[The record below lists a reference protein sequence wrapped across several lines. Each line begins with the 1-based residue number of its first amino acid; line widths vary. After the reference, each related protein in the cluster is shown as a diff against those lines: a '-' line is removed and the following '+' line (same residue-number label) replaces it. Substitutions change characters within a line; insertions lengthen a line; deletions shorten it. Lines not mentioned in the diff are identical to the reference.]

1 MDHRLGARMSKRV
14 LLIAYHYPPL
24 RGSSGIQRALRF
36 SQYLRD
42 FGWEPIVLTAH
53 PRAYQDKSDDL
64 LADVPPGV
72 IVERA
77 FALDTSK
84 HLALAGRYPRFLAT
98 PDRWASWW
106 LGAVPAGLQLIR
118 KYRPAALWS
127 TYPIATAHKIG
138 ATLNRL
144 TGLPWIADF
153 RDPMAQRNYPHDP
166 VIWQAFKRIEMQAFA
181 QARFAT
187 FTSPGAIRT
196 YRATYPQLP
205 ADKLV
210 LLENGYDED
219 AFTLAAARKSQPG
232 RDGRIVLLHS
242 GIVYSSERDPT
253 QLFAALRR
261 LKQSAHPL
269 ARRLLLRLRATGNDA
284 SMREM
289 IAAAGIADLV
299 ELAPAIPYADALAE
313 MLTVDGL
320 LVLQA
325 ANCNDQIPA
334 KAYEY
339 LRAQRPLL
347 ALTDPAGDT
356 ADVIRRAGIDTIAPL
371 DDSDAIFA
379 ALVDFLQAVERGDAP
394 LARQQA
400 VQDASRRGRTA
411 QFARLLDSACGV

>member
-1 MDHRLGARMSKRV
+1 MNKRV

-36 SQYLRD
+36 SQYLRE

-84 HLALAGRYPRFLAT
+84 HLALAGRYPRFLAN
-98 PDRWASWW
+98 PDRWMSWW
-106 LGAVPAGLQLIR
+106 YGAVPAGLRLIR
-118 KYRPAALWS
+118 KYKPAAIWS

-144 TGLPWIADF
+144 TGVPWIADF
-153 RDPMAQRNYPHDP
+153 RDPMAQDGYPSDP
-166 VIWQAFKRIEMQAFA
+166 AIWNAFKRIEAQALA

-187 FTSPGAIRT
+187 FTSPGAIRA
-196 YRATYPQLP
+196 YRGNYPDLS
-205 ADKLV
+205 ADRLV

-219 AFTLAAARKSQPG
+219 AFTLAAGRKPAAG
-232 RDGRIVLLHS
+232 VDGRIVLLHS

-253 QLFAALRR
+253 HLFSALQQLR
-261 LKQSAHPL
+261 QSGHPL
-269 ARRLLLRLRATGNDA
+269 AGRLLLRLRATGNDEA
-284 SMREM
+284 MREK

-299 ELAPAIPYADALAE
+299 ELAPPIPYADALAE
-313 MLTVDGL
+313 MLAVDGL

-325 ANCNDQIPA
+325 SNCNDQIPA

-339 LRAQRPLL
+339 LRAGRPLL
-347 ALTDPAGDT
+347 ALTDPIGDT
-356 ADVIRRAGIDTIAPL
+356 SDVIRRAGIDTIAPL
-371 DDSDAIFA
+371 DDSQAILA
-379 ALVDFLQAVERGDAP
+379 ALIDFLQRIEQGNAP
-394 LARQQA
+394 LANRQA
-400 VQDASRRGRTA
+400 VLDASRRGRTA
-411 QFARLLDSACGV
+411 QFARLLDQLVES

>member
-1 MDHRLGARMSKRV
+1 MDYRLGQAMNKRV

-36 SQYLRD
+36 SQYLQD

-84 HLALAGRYPRFLAT
+84 HLSLGGRYPRSLAT
-98 PDRWASWW
+98 PDRWMSWW
-106 LGAVPAGLQLIR
+106 FGAVPAGLRLIR
-118 KYRPAALWS
+118 KYKPAAIWS
-127 TYPIATAHKIG
+127 TYPIATAHRIG

-153 RDPMAQRNYPHDP
+153 RDPMAQPNYPRDP
-166 VIWQAFKRIEMQAFA
+166 AIWQSFKQIEIQTLA

-187 FTSPGAIRT
+187 FTSPGAIRA
-196 YRATYPQLP
+196 YRHNYPDLP
-205 ADKLV
+205 AEKLV
-210 LLENGYDED
+210 LLENGYDEE
-219 AFTLAAARKSQPG
+219 AFVLAATRKPVVAVE
-232 RDGRIVLLHS
+232 GRIVLLHS

-253 QLFAALRR
+253 QLFAAMQLFR
-261 LKQSAHPL
+261 QSGHPL
-269 ARRLLLRLRATGNDA
+269 AHRLLLRLRATGNDEFI
-284 SMREM
+284 REK
-289 IAAAGIADLV
+289 IAAAGITDMV
-299 ELAPAIPYADALAE
+299 ELAPPIPYADALAE

-320 LVLQA
+320 LLLQA

-339 LRAQRPLL
+339 LRARRPLL
-347 ALTDPAGDT
+347 ALTDLVGDT
-356 ADVIRRAGIDTIAPL
+356 AGVVSRAGIDTIAPL
-371 DDSDAIFA
+371 DDCQAILG
-379 ALVDFLQAVERGDAP
+379 ALTGFLQRIEQGCAP
-394 LARQQA
+394 LASHQA
-400 VQDASRRGRTA
+400 VLDASRRGRSA
-411 QFARLLDSACGV
+411 QLAALLDKLPG

>member
-1 MDHRLGARMSKRV
+1 MNKRV

-36 SQYLRD
+36 SQYLRE

-84 HLALAGRYPRFLAT
+84 HLALAGRYPRRLAT
-98 PDRWASWW
+98 PDRWISWW
-106 LGAVPAGLQLIR
+106 FGAVPAGLKLIR
-118 KYRPAALWS
+118 RYKPAVIWS

-144 TGLPWIADF
+144 TGLPWVADF
-153 RDPMAQRNYPHDP
+153 RDPMAQPNYPRDP
-166 VIWQAFKRIEMQAFA
+166 AIWQAFKRIEMQALA

-187 FTSPGAIRT
+187 FTSPGAIRA
-196 YRATYPQLP
+196 YRGNYPDLP

-210 LLENGYDED
+210 LLENGYDEE
-219 AFTLAAARKSQPG
+219 AFTLAAGRKPAAG
-232 RDGRIVLLHS
+232 VDGRIVLLHS

-253 QLFAALRR
+253 QLFAALQQLR
-261 LKQSAHPL
+261 QSGHPL
-269 ARRLLLRLRATGNDA
+269 AGRLLLRLRATGNDEA
-284 SMREM
+284 MREK
-289 IAAAGIADLV
+289 IAAAGIADMV
-299 ELAPAIPYADALAE
+299 ELAPPIPYADALAE
-313 MLTVDGL
+313 MLAVDGL

-325 ANCNDQIPA
+325 SNCNDQIPA

-339 LRAQRPLL
+339 LRAGRPLL
-347 ALTDPAGDT
+347 ALTDPIGDT

-371 DDSDAIFA
+371 DDSRAILA
-379 ALVDFLQAVERGDAP
+379 ALIDFLQRIEQGNAP
-394 LARQQA
+394 LADRQA
-400 VQDASRRGRTA
+400 VLDASRRGRTA
-411 QFARLLDSACGV
+411 QFARLLDRASGN